1 MSPSLRG
8 LFGLGGGRPTL
19 PESVQQ
25 SLQREKALAAARA
38 QDDVW
43 LVGTRDRLHA
53 VGETS
58 QSWPWEQVLRADWD
72 DDEQRLELVP
82 VSDFGTPLESREFV
96 LDGAADL
103 LALVRERVSASV
115 VVQRR
120 VQVSGKRGFQ
130 VFARRPPRGGTIT
143 WAFEMDDGVDP
154 DDPAVRAEM
163 DRSLAEAQASLGV
176 VEG

>member
-1 MSPSLRG
+1 M
-8 LFGLGGGRPTL
+8 
-19 PESVQQ
+19 
-25 SLQREKALAAARA
+25 
-38 QDDVW
+38 W

-53 VGETS
+53 VGQTS

-72 DDEQRLELVP
+72 DDGQRLEVVP
-82 VSDFGTPLESREFV
+82 VSDFGTPLEPRAFV
-96 LDGAADL
+96 LDAAADL

-120 VQVSGKRGFQ
+120 VQVSGRRGFQ
-130 VFARRPPRGGTIT
+130 VFARRPPGGGAIT
-143 WAFEMDDGVDP
+143 WAFEMDDGIDP
-154 DDPAVRAEM
+154 GDPAVRATM